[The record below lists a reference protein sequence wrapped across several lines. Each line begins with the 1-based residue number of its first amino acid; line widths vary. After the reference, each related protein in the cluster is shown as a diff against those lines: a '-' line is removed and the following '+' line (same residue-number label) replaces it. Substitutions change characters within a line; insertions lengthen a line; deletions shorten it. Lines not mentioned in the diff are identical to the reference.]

1 MSVAYDFN
9 ERKQVGA
16 YGERYL
22 DDFFSRWYAI
32 TPASPMQQRQGIDR
46 IFTRRGGESTTV
58 EYKTDMAAARTGNAF
73 MELISVDCRFV
84 VGWAYSSCADLLL
97 YYVPGQTIYAIEFS
111 QLRLQ
116 LPFWTRKYELRS
128 VSNEGYR
135 ARGILVPLGDLGEVA
150 KQAITLQKGRHA

>member
-1 MSVAYDFN
+1 
-9 ERKQVGA
+9 
-16 YGERYL
+16 
-22 DDFFSRWYAI
+22 
-32 TPASPMQQRQGIDR
+32 
-46 IFTRRGGESTTV
+46 
-58 EYKTDMAAARTGNAF
+58 
-73 MELISVDCRFV
+73 
-84 VGWAYSSCADLLL
+84 
-97 YYVPGQTIYAIEFS
+97 VPGQTIYAIEFS